1 MVKALYRTAAWR
13 LVRRQVLVRDGHL
26 CQIRLPGCTTVADSV
41 DHRIEVDDGGA
52 WYDPAN
58 LQAACKRLA
67 SGATR
72 RSGISRSRAELEGM
86 RLRSPNR
93 RGVGARTGLRPV
105 GPDTGQAESG
115 DFSVRPGVGPAES
128 NFPPWLRMSDLER
141 WCVMMCDDEVREA
154 IAALTDEQIHDLL
167 ERAAGSVEAFG
178 VVGVMMT
185 EDGARAALI
194 RNELANESQRR
205 AFADAE
211 SVARL
216 LDHERDDEPDDV
228 G

>member
-1 MVKALYRTAAWR
+1 
-13 LVRRQVLVRDGHL
+13 
-26 CQIRLPGCTTVADSV
+26 
-41 DHRIEVDDGGA
+41 
-52 WYDPAN
+52 
-58 LQAACKRLA
+58 
-67 SGATR
+67 
-72 RSGISRSRAELEGM
+72 
-86 RLRSPNR
+86 
-93 RGVGARTGLRPV
+93 
-105 GPDTGQAESG
+105 
-115 DFSVRPGVGPAES
+115 
-128 NFPPWLRMSDLER
+128 
-141 WCVMMCDDEVREA
+141 MCDDEVREA